1 MSHLEGVR
9 EHYEQAL
16 RSTGDSGRRVGWRD
30 TAAQTTRF
38 GSFLRLMTGYS
49 LGSVADIG
57 CGTADFLSFLRSEGW
72 AENYV
77 GVDISPRMIE
87 EATERFKLDNCSRF
101 LVTES
106 LPRADFLIAS
116 GIFNVSLKTE
126 PSVWKAYCEET
137 IIKMWQSAQ
146 QGIMF
151 NMLSIDSEPERRQRH
166 LTYFDPSDWLRFVR
180 EHLSAHV
187 RLDQSYGQFD
197 FSIAVFRSASSTSQR
212 NIEV

>member
-72 AENYV
+72 AGNYV
-77 GVDISPRMIE
+77 GVDISPSMIE

-106 LPRADFLIAS
+106 LPRADFLIVS
-116 GIFNVSLKTE
+116 GIFNVSL
-126 PSVWKAYCEET
+126 
-137 IIKMWQSAQ
+137 
-146 QGIMF
+146 
-151 NMLSIDSEPERRQRH
+151 
-166 LTYFDPSDWLRFVR
+166 
-180 EHLSAHV
+180 
-187 RLDQSYGQFD
+187 RL
-197 FSIAVFRSASSTSQR
+197 
-212 NIEV
+212 